1 MISSASMADFFK
13 VMKNE
18 LGVLVDTTNFIFALY
33 EEKNDMLTAPFME
46 DEKDEIA
53 PTWSAARSLT
63 GYVVKQGKTVL
74 LNKAEI
80 SKLAAESI
88 IDIIGTPAECWLGVP
103 LISSKKVLGV
113 IVIQSYSDQNAFTQL
128 GIEILETV
136 AKQFTVYIEKKQ
148 IEEESLILS
157 KAVVQSPV
165 TIVITDLNGSIEYVN
180 PKFTE
185 LTGYTLKEAFGK
197 NPRILKSGEQSSDF
211 YKELW
216 DTISSGKEW
225 HGEFHNKKKDGELFW
240 ESAIIAPIIDSN
252 NKITHYVALKEDVT
266 EKKRLLL
273 ELISAKDR
281 AEHADKLKTSFLQNM
296 SHEIRTPLNGILGFA
311 HLLNRENITTE
322 NIRQYAHVIQT
333 SGNRLLELINNLID
347 ISKIESGT
355 LEVTM
360 KEFELNNLIYS
371 VSDQFKPLS
380 ASKGVML
387 KVALEPRSKEINII
401 SDELK
406 IHQILTNLINNAFK
420 FTKEGSV
427 EVGYS
432 LVVDKIS
439 FYVKDTGPGI
449 SEENQTKIF
458 ERFFQIDS
466 SMTRGYEGSGLGL
479 SICKGLVEMLKGE
492 IWVESVL
499 NQGTI
504 FHFTIPLIEGKPLVI
519 SEASPE
525 VKPVF
530 KYKSILI
537 AEDDEYSFLYLQEIF
552 NNFNVLITRATN
564 GQDAVDTCK
573 SRKDIDLV
581 MMDIKQ
587 KWRIASASSL
597 TASTRNKRWK

>member
-1 MISSASMADFFK
+1 MQFNLANAMISSASMADFFK

-33 EEKNDMLTAPFME
+33 EEKNDMLSAPFME

-80 SKLAAESI
+80 SKIAQKI
-88 IDIIGTPAECWLGVP
+88 IDINGTPAESGLA
-103 LISSKKVLGV
+103 ISSKKVLGV
-113 IVIQSYSDQNAFTQL
+113 IVIQSYSDQNAFNQL

-148 IEEESLILS
+148 IEKESLILS

-355 LEVTM
+355 LEVTRRN
-360 KEFELNNLIYS
+360 LN
-371 VSDQFKPLS
+371 
-380 ASKGVML
+380 SK
-387 KVALEPRSKEINII
+387 
-401 SDELK
+401 
-406 IHQILTNLINNAFK
+406 
-420 FTKEGSV
+420 
-427 EVGYS
+427 
-432 LVVDKIS
+432 
-439 FYVKDTGPGI
+439 
-449 SEENQTKIF
+449 
-458 ERFFQIDS
+458 
-466 SMTRGYEGSGLGL
+466 
-479 SICKGLVEMLKGE
+479 
-492 IWVESVL
+492 
-499 NQGTI
+499 
-504 FHFTIPLIEGKPLVI
+504 
-519 SEASPE
+519 
-525 VKPVF
+525 
-530 KYKSILI
+530 
-537 AEDDEYSFLYLQEIF
+537 F
-552 NNFNVLITRATN
+552 N
-564 GQDAVDTCK
+564 
-573 SRKDIDLV
+573 
-581 MMDIKQ
+581 
-587 KWRIASASSL
+587 
-597 TASTRNKRWK
+597 